1 MTSSTQTPS
10 SHRVHIAFFGRCNS
24 GKSSLI
30 NALTGQE
37 VAIVSEMAG
46 TTTDS
51 VLKPIELP
59 GVGAT
64 ILIDTPGLDDN
75 TPLGNQRKA
84 QSLKALDKTD
94 IAVVL
99 FHDDDT
105 SIEEALIAQLSARK
119 APIIGVISKC
129 DTMQNRASLVA
140 KVNDIIGSEPIALS
154 TTTREGIEQLLAR
167 LASLSLQETRFITEG
182 LCSAGDMVVLVMPQ
196 DAQAPKG
203 RLIKPQ
209 VEVLREL
216 LDRGCNTLCCTPEGL
231 KASLNALNTP
241 PQLIITD
248 SQVFASVNEIVEEYR
263 NTIALPRPTFTPQP
277 QATAPLKQGSTAIV
291 NEVIHEEP
299 STQSSPVL
307 GEVTQR
313 VEGVNSPSVLNEAEN
328 SGNNGANENNIPS
341 SLDYCRVQPIEDI
354 VNTPKGE
361 GGQTTP
367 LLTSFS
373 ILFARYKGDIN
384 TFIEGGKKLLSLTPS
399 SRILIAEACSHIP
412 QNEDIGRVKLPRML
426 RRRIGDS
433 LTIDIV
439 GGNDFPTD
447 LSQYDLVIH
456 CGACMFNRRLVM
468 SRVAQAQAQK
478 VAITN
483 YGIAIATL
491 IGIIDK
497 VVY

>member
-1 MTSSTQTPS
+1 MQQTPS

-105 SIEEALIAQLSARK
+105 SVEEALIAQLSARK
-119 APIIGVISKC
+119 TPIIGVISKC

-154 TTTREGIEQLLAR
+154 ATTREGIEQLLAR
-167 LASLSLQETRFITEG
+167 LASLSLQETRLITEG

-231 KASLNALNTP
+231 KASLNTLNTP

-263 NTIALPRPTFTPQP
+263 QQMERHQ
-277 QATAPLKQGSTAIV
+277 
-291 NEVIHEEP
+291 
-299 STQSSPVL
+299 
-307 GEVTQR
+307 
-313 VEGVNSPSVLNEAEN
+313 
-328 SGNNGANENNIPS
+328 
-341 SLDYCRVQPIEDI
+341 Y
-354 VNTPKGE
+354 
-361 GGQTTP
+361 P

-384 TFIEGGKKLLSLTPS
+384 TFVEGGKKLLSLTPS

-468 SRVAQAQAQK
+468 SRVAQAQAQNI
-478 VAITN
+478 AITN

-491 IGIIDK
+491 TGIIDK
-497 VVY
+497 VAY

>member
-1 MTSSTQTPS
+1 MQQTPS

-51 VLKPIELP
+51 VLKSIELP

-105 SIEEALIAQLSARK
+105 SVEEALITQLSARK
-119 APIIGVISKC
+119 TPIIGVISKC
-129 DTMQNRASLVA
+129 DTMQNHASLAA

-154 TTTREGIEQLLAR
+154 VTTREGIEQLLAQ
-167 LASLSLQETRFITEG
+167 LASLSQQETRLITEG

-196 DAQAPKG
+196 DSQAPKG

-248 SQVFASVNEIVEEYR
+248 SQVFASVNEIVDEYR
-263 NTIALPRPTFTPQP
+263 QQMERHQ
-277 QATAPLKQGSTAIV
+277 
-291 NEVIHEEP
+291 
-299 STQSSPVL
+299 
-307 GEVTQR
+307 
-313 VEGVNSPSVLNEAEN
+313 
-328 SGNNGANENNIPS
+328 
-341 SLDYCRVQPIEDI
+341 Y
-354 VNTPKGE
+354 
-361 GGQTTP
+361 P

-384 TFIEGGKKLLSLTPS
+384 TFVEGGKKLLSLTPS

-468 SRVAQAQAQK
+468 SRVAQAQAQNI
-478 VAITN
+478 AITN

-491 IGIIDK
+491 TGIIDK

>member
-1 MTSSTQTPS
+1 MTNSTQTPS

-94 IAVVL
+94 LAVVL

-105 SIEEALIAQLSARK
+105 SIEVALIAQLSARK
-119 APIIGVISKC
+119 TPIIGVISKC
-129 DTMQNRASLVA
+129 DTMQNRASLAA
-140 KVNDIIGSEPIALS
+140 KINDIIGSEPIALS

-167 LASLSLQETRFITEG
+167 LASLSQQETRLITEG

-231 KASLNALNTP
+231 KASLNTLNTP

-263 NTIALPRPTFTPQP
+263 QQMERHQ
-277 QATAPLKQGSTAIV
+277 
-291 NEVIHEEP
+291 
-299 STQSSPVL
+299 
-307 GEVTQR
+307 
-313 VEGVNSPSVLNEAEN
+313 
-328 SGNNGANENNIPS
+328 
-341 SLDYCRVQPIEDI
+341 Y
-354 VNTPKGE
+354 
-361 GGQTTP
+361 P

-412 QNEDIGRVKLPRML
+412 QNEDIGRVKLPRLL
-426 RRRIGDS
+426 RNRIGEE
-433 LTIDIV
+433 LQIDIV

-456 CGACMFNRRLVM
+456 CGACMFNRRHVM
-468 SRVAQAQAQK
+468 SRVVQAKAQNI
-478 VAITN
+478 AITN
-483 YGIAIATL
+483 YGIALATL
-491 IGIIDK
+491 TGIIDK
-497 VVY
+497 IAY

>member
-1 MTSSTQTPS
+1 MQQTPS

-99 FHDDDT
+99 FHDEDT
-105 SIEEALIAQLSARK
+105 SVEEALIAQLSARK
-119 APIIGVISKC
+119 TPIIGVISKC
-129 DTMQNRASLVA
+129 DTMQNRASLAA
-140 KVNDIIGSEPIALS
+140 KVNDIIGSEPIVLS
-154 TTTREGIEQLLAR
+154 ATTREGIKQLLAR
-167 LASLSLQETRFITEG
+167 LASLSLQETRLITEG

-263 NTIALPRPTFTPQP
+263 QQMERHQ
-277 QATAPLKQGSTAIV
+277 
-291 NEVIHEEP
+291 
-299 STQSSPVL
+299 
-307 GEVTQR
+307 
-313 VEGVNSPSVLNEAEN
+313 
-328 SGNNGANENNIPS
+328 
-341 SLDYCRVQPIEDI
+341 Y
-354 VNTPKGE
+354 
-361 GGQTTP
+361 P

-384 TFIEGGKKLLSLTPS
+384 TFVEGGKKLLSLTPS

-468 SRVAQAQAQK
+468 SRVAQAQAQNI
-478 VAITN
+478 AITN
-483 YGIAIATL
+483 YGIAIAILT
-491 IGIIDK
+491 GIIDK
-497 VVY
+497 VAY

>member
-1 MTSSTQTPS
+1 MQHTPS

-37 VAIVSEMAG
+37 VAIVSDMAG

-119 APIIGVISKC
+119 TPIIGVISKC
-129 DTMQNRASLVA
+129 DTMQNRASLDA

-154 TTTREGIEQLLAR
+154 ATTREGIEQLLAR
-167 LASLSLQETRFITEG
+167 LASLSQQETRLITEG

-231 KASLNALNTP
+231 KASLNTLNTP

-263 NTIALPRPTFTPQP
+263 QQMERHQ
-277 QATAPLKQGSTAIV
+277 
-291 NEVIHEEP
+291 
-299 STQSSPVL
+299 
-307 GEVTQR
+307 
-313 VEGVNSPSVLNEAEN
+313 
-328 SGNNGANENNIPS
+328 
-341 SLDYCRVQPIEDI
+341 Y
-354 VNTPKGE
+354 
-361 GGQTTP
+361 P

-384 TFIEGGKKLLSLTPS
+384 TFVEGGKKLLSLIPS

-468 SRVAQAQAQK
+468 SRVAQAQAQNI
-478 VAITN
+478 AITN

-491 IGIIDK
+491 TGIIDK

>member
-1 MTSSTQTPS
+1 
-10 SHRVHIAFFGRCNS
+10 
-24 GKSSLI
+24 
-30 NALTGQE
+30 
-37 VAIVSEMAG
+37 MAG

-105 SIEEALIAQLSARK
+105 SVEEALITQLSARK
-119 APIIGVISKC
+119 TPIIGVISKC
-129 DTMQNRASLVA
+129 DAMQNRASLVA

-154 TTTREGIEQLLAR
+154 VTTREGIEQLLAR
-167 LASLSLQETRFITEG
+167 LASLSLQETRLITEG

-216 LDRGCNTLCCTPEGL
+216 LDRGCNTLCCSPEGL

-263 NTIALPRPTFTPQP
+263 QQMERHQ
-277 QATAPLKQGSTAIV
+277 
-291 NEVIHEEP
+291 
-299 STQSSPVL
+299 
-307 GEVTQR
+307 
-313 VEGVNSPSVLNEAEN
+313 
-328 SGNNGANENNIPS
+328 
-341 SLDYCRVQPIEDI
+341 Y
-354 VNTPKGE
+354 
-361 GGQTTP
+361 P

-468 SRVAQAQAQK
+468 SRVAQAQAQNI
-478 VAITN
+478 AITN

-491 IGIIDK
+491 TGIIDK
-497 VVY
+497 VAY

>member
-1 MTSSTQTPS
+1 MNNTPS
-10 SHRVHIAFFGRCNS
+10 SHRVHIAFYGRCNS

-37 VAIVSEMAG
+37 VAIVSEIAG

-75 TPLGNQRKA
+75 TSLGEQRKA

-99 FHDDDT
+99 FHDDDN
-105 SIEEALIAQLSARK
+105 SVEEALITQLSARK
-119 APIIGVISKC
+119 TPIIGVVSKC
-129 DTMQNRASLVA
+129 DTMQNRASLTA
-140 KVNDIIGSEPIALS
+140 KVNDIVGSDPISLSAPTNEGIDLLLTRLAALS
-154 TTTREGIEQLLAR
+154 Q
-167 LASLSLQETRFITEG
+167 QETRLITEG
-182 LCSAGDMVVLVMPQ
+182 LCSSGDMVVLVMPQ

-209 VEVLREL
+209 VEVIREL
-216 LDRGCNTLCCTPEGL
+216 LDRGCNTLCTTPEGL
-231 KASLNALNTP
+231 LSALNTLNTP

-248 SQVFASVNEIVEEYR
+248 SQVFTTVNEIVEKYR
-263 NTIALPRPTFTPQP
+263 QQMELSQ
-277 QATAPLKQGSTAIV
+277 L
-291 NEVIHEEP
+291 
-299 STQSSPVL
+299 
-307 GEVTQR
+307 
-313 VEGVNSPSVLNEAEN
+313 
-328 SGNNGANENNIPS
+328 
-341 SLDYCRVQPIEDI
+341 
-354 VNTPKGE
+354 
-361 GGQTTP
+361 P

-373 ILFARYKGDIN
+373 ILFARYKGDID
-384 TFIEGGKKLLSLTPS
+384 TFVEGGKKLLSLTPS

-426 RRRIGDS
+426 RNRIGES

-439 GGNDFPTD
+439 GGNDFPED

-456 CGACMFNRRLVM
+456 CGACMFNRRHVM
-468 SRVAQAQAQK
+468 SRVAHAKAQN

-491 IGIIDK
+491 TGIIDK
-497 VVY
+497 VNIK

>member
-1 MTSSTQTPS
+1 MNHTPS

-37 VAIVSEMAG
+37 VAIVSEIAG

-51 VLKPIELP
+51 VLKPIELL

-84 QSLKALDKTD
+84 QSLKAINKTD
-94 IAVVL
+94 IAVIL
-99 FHDDDT
+99 FHDNDT

-119 APIIGVISKC
+119 TPIIGVISKC
-129 DTMQNRASLVA
+129 DTIQNRASLIS
-140 KVNDIIGSEPIALS
+140 KVNNIIGSEPIALS
-154 TTTREGIEQLLAR
+154 VTTKEGIDLLLSR
-167 LASLSLQETRFITEG
+167 LVALSQHETRLITEG
-182 LCSAGDMVVLVMPQ
+182 VCSSGDMVVLVMPQ

-209 VEVLREL
+209 VEVIREL
-216 LDRGCNTLCCTPEGL
+216 LDRGCNTLCTTPEGL
-231 KASLNALNTP
+231 QASLNALKTP

-248 SQVFASVNEIVEEYR
+248 SQVFASVNAIIEEYR
-263 NTIALPRPTFTPQP
+263 YNTTASPTSSKSENRGCT
-277 QATAPLKQGSTAIV
+277 ATQ
-291 NEVIHEEP
+291 
-299 STQSSPVL
+299 
-307 GEVTQR
+307 
-313 VEGVNSPSVLNEAEN
+313 
-328 SGNNGANENNIPS
+328 
-341 SLDYCRVQPIEDI
+341 
-354 VNTPKGE
+354 GE
-361 GGQTTP
+361 GKFP

-373 ILFARYKGDIN
+373 ILFARYKGDID

-426 RRRIGDS
+426 RNRIGES
-433 LTIDIV
+433 LKIDIV

-456 CGACMFNRRLVM
+456 CGACMFNRQLVM
-468 SRVAQAQAQK
+468 SRVAQSKTQNIP
-478 VAITN
+478 ITN

-491 IGIIDK
+491 TGIIDK
-497 VVY
+497 VAY

>member
-1 MTSSTQTPS
+1 MTNSTQTPS

-105 SIEEALIAQLSARK
+105 SIEVALIAQLSARK
-119 APIIGVISKC
+119 TPIIGIISKC

-167 LASLSLQETRFITEG
+167 LASLSQQETRLITEG

-231 KASLNALNTP
+231 KASLNTLNTP

-263 NTIALPRPTFTPQP
+263 QQMERHQ
-277 QATAPLKQGSTAIV
+277 
-291 NEVIHEEP
+291 
-299 STQSSPVL
+299 
-307 GEVTQR
+307 
-313 VEGVNSPSVLNEAEN
+313 
-328 SGNNGANENNIPS
+328 
-341 SLDYCRVQPIEDI
+341 Y
-354 VNTPKGE
+354 
-361 GGQTTP
+361 P

-439 GGNDFPTD
+439 GGYDFPTD
-447 LSQYDLVIH
+447 LSQYDFVIH

-468 SRVAQAQAQK
+468 SRVAQAQAQNI
-478 VAITN
+478 AITN

-491 IGIIDK
+491 TGIIDK

>member
-1 MTSSTQTPS
+1 MNNTPS
-10 SHRVHIAFFGRCNS
+10 SHRVHIAFYGRCNS

-37 VAIVSEMAG
+37 VAIVSEIAG

-59 GVGAT
+59 EVGAT

-94 IAVVL
+94 IAVIL
-99 FHDDDT
+99 FHDNDT
-105 SIEEALIAQLSARK
+105 SIEEALIAQLKAREI
-119 APIIGVISKC
+119 PIIGVFSKC
-129 DTMQNRASLVA
+129 DTIQNRASLTA
-140 KVNDIIGSEPIALS
+140 KVNDIVGSDPISLS
-154 TTTREGIEQLLAR
+154 ATTNEGIDLLLSR
-167 LASLSLQETRFITEG
+167 LASLSQHEERLITEG
-182 LCSAGDMVVLVMPQ
+182 LCNRGDMVILVMPQ
-196 DAQAPKG
+196 DSQAPKG

-209 VEVLREL
+209 VEVIREL
-216 LDRGCNTLCCTPEGL
+216 LDRGCNTLCTTPEGL
-231 KASLNALNTP
+231 LSALNTLNTP

-248 SQVFASVNEIVEEYR
+248 SQVFTTVNEIVEKFR
-263 NTIALPRPTFTPQP
+263 QQMGLPQLT
-277 QATAPLKQGSTAIV
+277 
-291 NEVIHEEP
+291 
-299 STQSSPVL
+299 
-307 GEVTQR
+307 
-313 VEGVNSPSVLNEAEN
+313 
-328 SGNNGANENNIPS
+328 
-341 SLDYCRVQPIEDI
+341 
-354 VNTPKGE
+354 
-361 GGQTTP
+361 

-373 ILFARYKGDIN
+373 ILFARYKGDID
-384 TFIEGGKKLLSLTPS
+384 TFVEGGKKLLSLTSS
-399 SRILIAEACSHIP
+399 SRVLIAEACSHIP

-426 RRRIGDS
+426 RNRIGEQ
-433 LTIDIV
+433 LNIDIV

-468 SRVAQAQAQK
+468 SRVAQAKAQHIP
-478 VAITN
+478 ITN

-491 IGIIDK
+491 TGIIDK

>member
-1 MTSSTQTPS
+1 MQQTPS
-10 SHRVHIAFFGRCNS
+10 SHRVHVAFFGRCNS
-24 GKSSLI
+24 GKSSMI

-59 GVGAT
+59 RVGAT

-99 FHDDDT
+99 FRDDDT
-105 SIEEALIAQLSARK
+105 SVEEALIAQLSARK
-119 APIIGVISKC
+119 TPIIGVISKC
-129 DTMQNRASLVA
+129 DTMQNRASLAA

-154 TTTREGIEQLLAR
+154 VTTREGIEQLLAR
-167 LASLSLQETRFITEG
+167 LASLSLQETRLITEG

-216 LDRGCNTLCCTPEGL
+216 LDRDCYTLCCTPEGL

-248 SQVFASVNEIVEEYR
+248 SQVFASVNKIVEEYR
-263 NTIALPRPTFTPQP
+263 QQMGRHQ
-277 QATAPLKQGSTAIV
+277 
-291 NEVIHEEP
+291 
-299 STQSSPVL
+299 
-307 GEVTQR
+307 
-313 VEGVNSPSVLNEAEN
+313 
-328 SGNNGANENNIPS
+328 
-341 SLDYCRVQPIEDI
+341 Y
-354 VNTPKGE
+354 
-361 GGQTTP
+361 P

-384 TFIEGGKKLLSLTPS
+384 TFVEGGKKLLSLTPS

-456 CGACMFNRRLVM
+456 CGACMFNPRLVM

>member
-1 MTSSTQTPS
+1 MQQTPS

-37 VAIVSEMAG
+37 VAIVSNIAG

-59 GVGAT
+59 GEGAT

-105 SIEEALIAQLSARK
+105 SVEEALITQLSARK
-119 APIIGVISKC
+119 TPIIGIISKC
-129 DTMQNRASLVA
+129 DTMQNRASLAA

-167 LASLSLQETRFITEG
+167 LASLSQQETRLITEG

-231 KASLNALNTP
+231 KASLNALKTP

-263 NTIALPRPTFTPQP
+263 QQMERHQ
-277 QATAPLKQGSTAIV
+277 
-291 NEVIHEEP
+291 
-299 STQSSPVL
+299 
-307 GEVTQR
+307 
-313 VEGVNSPSVLNEAEN
+313 
-328 SGNNGANENNIPS
+328 
-341 SLDYCRVQPIEDI
+341 Y
-354 VNTPKGE
+354 
-361 GGQTTP
+361 P

-468 SRVAQAQAQK
+468 SRVAQAQAQNI
-478 VAITN
+478 AITN

-491 IGIIDK
+491 TGIIDK
-497 VVY
+497 VAY

>member
-1 MTSSTQTPS
+1 MLQTPS

-37 VAIVSEMAG
+37 VAIVSNIAG

-105 SIEEALIAQLSARK
+105 SVEEALITQLSARK
-119 APIIGVISKC
+119 TPIIGVISKC

-154 TTTREGIEQLLAR
+154 ATTREGIELLLAR
-167 LASLSLQETRFITEG
+167 LASLSQQETRLITEG

-231 KASLNALNTP
+231 KASLNTLNTP

-263 NTIALPRPTFTPQP
+263 QQMKRHQ
-277 QATAPLKQGSTAIV
+277 
-291 NEVIHEEP
+291 
-299 STQSSPVL
+299 
-307 GEVTQR
+307 
-313 VEGVNSPSVLNEAEN
+313 
-328 SGNNGANENNIPS
+328 
-341 SLDYCRVQPIEDI
+341 Y
-354 VNTPKGE
+354 
-361 GGQTTP
+361 P

-384 TFIEGGKKLLSLTPS
+384 TFVEGGKKLLSLTPS

-447 LSQYDLVIH
+447 LSQYDFVIH

-468 SRVAQAQAQK
+468 SRVAQAQAQNI
-478 VAITN
+478 AITN

-491 IGIIDK
+491 TGIIDK
-497 VVY
+497 VAY

>member
-1 MTSSTQTPS
+1 MTNSTQTPS

-105 SIEEALIAQLSARK
+105 SIEEALITQLSARK
-119 APIIGVISKC
+119 TPIIGVISKC
-129 DTMQNRASLVA
+129 DTMQNRASLAA

-154 TTTREGIEQLLAR
+154 ATTREGIEQLLAR
-167 LASLSLQETRFITEG
+167 LASLSQQETRLITEG

-231 KASLNALNTP
+231 KASLNTLNTP

-263 NTIALPRPTFTPQP
+263 QQMERHQ
-277 QATAPLKQGSTAIV
+277 
-291 NEVIHEEP
+291 
-299 STQSSPVL
+299 
-307 GEVTQR
+307 
-313 VEGVNSPSVLNEAEN
+313 
-328 SGNNGANENNIPS
+328 
-341 SLDYCRVQPIEDI
+341 Y
-354 VNTPKGE
+354 
-361 GGQTTP
+361 P

-468 SRVAQAQAQK
+468 SRVAQAQAQNI
-478 VAITN
+478 AITN

-491 IGIIDK
+491 TGIIDK
-497 VVY
+497 VAY

>member
-1 MTSSTQTPS
+1 MTNSTQTPS

-105 SIEEALIAQLSARK
+105 SIEEALITQLSARK
-119 APIIGVISKC
+119 TPIIGVISKC

-154 TTTREGIEQLLAR
+154 ATTREGIEQLLVR
-167 LASLSLQETRFITEG
+167 LASLSQQETRLITEG

-231 KASLNALNTP
+231 KASLNALKTP

-263 NTIALPRPTFTPQP
+263 QQMERHQ
-277 QATAPLKQGSTAIV
+277 
-291 NEVIHEEP
+291 
-299 STQSSPVL
+299 
-307 GEVTQR
+307 
-313 VEGVNSPSVLNEAEN
+313 
-328 SGNNGANENNIPS
+328 
-341 SLDYCRVQPIEDI
+341 Y
-354 VNTPKGE
+354 
-361 GGQTTP
+361 P

-468 SRVAQAQAQK
+468 SRVAQAQAQNI
-478 VAITN
+478 AITN

-491 IGIIDK
+491 TGIIDK
-497 VVY
+497 VAY

>member
-1 MTSSTQTPS
+1 MNNTPS
-10 SHRVHIAFFGRCNS
+10 SHRVHIAFYGRCNS

-37 VAIVSEMAG
+37 VAIVSEIAG

-99 FHDDDT
+99 FHDNGT
-105 SIEEALIAQLSARK
+105 SIEEALIAQLKAREI
-119 APIIGVISKC
+119 PIIGVISKC
-129 DTMQNRASLVA
+129 DTIQNRASLTA
-140 KVNDIIGSEPIALS
+140 KVNDSIGSEPIALS
-154 TTTREGIEQLLAR
+154 ATTNEGIDLLLSR
-167 LASLSLQETRFITEG
+167 LASLSQQEERLITEG
-182 LCSAGDMVVLVMPQ
+182 LCSSGDMVVLVMPQ

-209 VEVLREL
+209 VEVIREL
-216 LDRGCNTLCCTPEGL
+216 LDRGCNTLCTTPEGL
-231 KASLNALNTP
+231 LSALNALNTP

-248 SQVFASVNEIVEEYR
+248 SQVFTTVNEIVEKYR
-263 NTIALPRPTFTPQP
+263 Q
-277 QATAPLKQGSTAIV
+277 QMGYHQ
-291 NEVIHEEP
+291 
-299 STQSSPVL
+299 
-307 GEVTQR
+307 
-313 VEGVNSPSVLNEAEN
+313 
-328 SGNNGANENNIPS
+328 
-341 SLDYCRVQPIEDI
+341 Y
-354 VNTPKGE
+354 
-361 GGQTTP
+361 P

-373 ILFARYKGDIN
+373 ILFARYKGDID
-384 TFIEGGKKLLSLTPS
+384 TFVEGGKKLLSLTSS
-399 SRILIAEACSHIP
+399 SRVLIAEACSHIP

-426 RRRIGDS
+426 RNRIGEQ
-433 LTIDIV
+433 LNIDIV
-439 GGNDFPTD
+439 GGNDFPSN

-468 SRVAQAQAQK
+468 SRVAQAKAQHIP
-478 VAITN
+478 ITN

-491 IGIIDK
+491 TGIIDK

>member
-1 MTSSTQTPS
+1 MTNSTQTPS

-105 SIEEALIAQLSARK
+105 SIEVALIAQLSARK
-119 APIIGVISKC
+119 TPIIGVISKC
-129 DTMQNRASLVA
+129 DTMQNRASLAA
-140 KVNDIIGSEPIALS
+140 KINDIIGSEPIALS

-167 LASLSLQETRFITEG
+167 LASLSQQETRLITEG

-231 KASLNALNTP
+231 KASLNTLNTP

-263 NTIALPRPTFTPQP
+263 QQMERHQ
-277 QATAPLKQGSTAIV
+277 
-291 NEVIHEEP
+291 
-299 STQSSPVL
+299 
-307 GEVTQR
+307 
-313 VEGVNSPSVLNEAEN
+313 
-328 SGNNGANENNIPS
+328 
-341 SLDYCRVQPIEDI
+341 Y
-354 VNTPKGE
+354 
-361 GGQTTP
+361 P

-447 LSQYDLVIH
+447 LSQYDFVIH

-468 SRVAQAQAQK
+468 SRVAQAQAQNI
-478 VAITN
+478 AITN

-491 IGIIDK
+491 TGIIDK

>member
-1 MTSSTQTPS
+1 MQQTPS

-119 APIIGVISKC
+119 TPIIGIISKC
-129 DTMQNRASLVA
+129 DTMQNRASLAA

-167 LASLSLQETRFITEG
+167 LASLSQQETRLITVG

-231 KASLNALNTP
+231 KASLNTLNTP

-263 NTIALPRPTFTPQP
+263 QQMERHQ
-277 QATAPLKQGSTAIV
+277 
-291 NEVIHEEP
+291 
-299 STQSSPVL
+299 
-307 GEVTQR
+307 
-313 VEGVNSPSVLNEAEN
+313 
-328 SGNNGANENNIPS
+328 
-341 SLDYCRVQPIEDI
+341 Y
-354 VNTPKGE
+354 
-361 GGQTTP
+361 P

-447 LSQYDLVIH
+447 LSQYDFVIH

-468 SRVAQAQAQK
+468 SRVAQAQAQNI
-478 VAITN
+478 AITN

-491 IGIIDK
+491 TGIIDK
-497 VVY
+497 VAY

>member
-1 MTSSTQTPS
+1 MLQTPS

-99 FHDDDT
+99 FHDEDT
-105 SIEEALIAQLSARK
+105 SVEEALITQLSARK
-119 APIIGVISKC
+119 TPIIGVISKC
-129 DTMQNRASLVA
+129 DTMQNRASLAA
-140 KVNDIIGSEPIALS
+140 KINDIIGSEPIALS

-167 LASLSLQETRFITEG
+167 LASLSQQETRLITEG

-231 KASLNALNTP
+231 KASLNTLNTP

-263 NTIALPRPTFTPQP
+263 QQMERHQ
-277 QATAPLKQGSTAIV
+277 
-291 NEVIHEEP
+291 
-299 STQSSPVL
+299 
-307 GEVTQR
+307 
-313 VEGVNSPSVLNEAEN
+313 
-328 SGNNGANENNIPS
+328 
-341 SLDYCRVQPIEDI
+341 Y
-354 VNTPKGE
+354 
-361 GGQTTP
+361 P

-447 LSQYDLVIH
+447 LSQYDFVIH

-468 SRVAQAQAQK
+468 SRVAQAQAQNI
-478 VAITN
+478 AITN

-491 IGIIDK
+491 TGIIDK
-497 VVY
+497 VAY

>member
-1 MTSSTQTPS
+1 MTNSTQTPS

-105 SIEEALIAQLSARK
+105 SVEEALITQLSARK
-119 APIIGVISKC
+119 TPIIGVISKC
-129 DTMQNRASLVA
+129 DTMQNRASFVA
-140 KVNDIIGSEPIALS
+140 KVNDIIGSEPIALNA
-154 TTTREGIEQLLAR
+154 TTREGIEQLLAR
-167 LASLSLQETRFITEG
+167 LASLSQQETRLITEG

-231 KASLNALNTP
+231 KASLNALKTP

-263 NTIALPRPTFTPQP
+263 QQMERHQ
-277 QATAPLKQGSTAIV
+277 
-291 NEVIHEEP
+291 
-299 STQSSPVL
+299 
-307 GEVTQR
+307 
-313 VEGVNSPSVLNEAEN
+313 
-328 SGNNGANENNIPS
+328 
-341 SLDYCRVQPIEDI
+341 Y
-354 VNTPKGE
+354 
-361 GGQTTP
+361 P

-384 TFIEGGKKLLSLTPS
+384 TFIEGGKKLLSLSPS

-447 LSQYDLVIH
+447 LSQYDFVIH

-468 SRVAQAQAQK
+468 SRVAQAQAQNI
-478 VAITN
+478 AITN

-491 IGIIDK
+491 TGIIDK
-497 VVY
+497 VAY

>member
-1 MTSSTQTPS
+1 MSQAPASE
-10 SHRVHIAFFGRCNS
+10 RVHIAFYGRCNS

-99 FHDDDT
+99 FHDNDT

-119 APIIGVISKC
+119 IPVIGIVSKC
-129 DTMQNRASLVA
+129 DTMQNRASLTA
-140 KVNDIIGSEPIALS
+140 KVNDIIDSEPIALS
-154 TTTREGIEQLLAR
+154 AITREGIEQLLAR
-167 LASLSLQETRFITEG
+167 LASLSQQETRLITEG
-182 LCSAGDMVVLVMPQ
+182 LCSSGDMVVLVMPQ

-209 VEVLREL
+209 VEVIREL
-216 LDRGCNTLCCTPEGL
+216 LDRGCNTLCTTPEGL
-231 KASLNALNTP
+231 LSALNTLNTP

-248 SQVFASVNEIVEEYR
+248 SQVFTTVNEIVKKFR
-263 NTIALPRPTFTPQP
+263 QQMGLSQ
-277 QATAPLKQGSTAIV
+277 L
-291 NEVIHEEP
+291 
-299 STQSSPVL
+299 
-307 GEVTQR
+307 
-313 VEGVNSPSVLNEAEN
+313 
-328 SGNNGANENNIPS
+328 
-341 SLDYCRVQPIEDI
+341 
-354 VNTPKGE
+354 
-361 GGQTTP
+361 P

-373 ILFARYKGDIN
+373 ILFARYKGDID
-384 TFIEGGKKLLSLTPS
+384 TFVEGGKKLLSLTPF

-426 RRRIGDS
+426 RNRIGEQ
-433 LTIDIV
+433 LNIDIV

-468 SRVAQAQAQK
+468 SRVAQAKAQHIP
-478 VAITN
+478 ITN

-491 IGIIDK
+491 TGIIDK